1 MKDKIYVVL
10 LFIVGMINFLPV
22 MGIFSVSQL
31 SQAYGVELASNELE
45 VLMRHRALLFGILGG
60 FVFYS
65 LFKPKLRIPAMVMT
79 GISMVGFLYLV
90 WSVGGINQAVMKVT
104 MVDLVG
110 ILCLILAVFMQYLLN
125 NDEI

>member
-110 ILCLILAVFMQYLLN
+110 ILCLILAVFMKYLLN